1 MRLLKAVG
9 MISLSVTLT
18 PVQAAALAEW
28 CRRADLKD
36 FRKIARNDGEAYDMA
51 DALSTYARR
60 SKARVSG
67 SDEWWGTR
75 RPATPP

>member
-51 DALSTYARR
+51 DA
-60 SKARVSG
+60 SKHVCTALESAGFGQR
-67 SDEWWGTR
+67 
-75 RPATPP
+75 